1 MSEKAEKLYIKLRG
15 KYKQL
20 PEFNK
25 LDFDFEISSIEEKH
39 INEKYFLRTVRRRV
53 YEKVYYFNS
62 ALVTVI
68 APQSPSI
75 VLAHENK
82 FISNDDRDEIM
93 GVIKKITKLEREY
106 MLLETDYDE
115 AKDADFIKTAFD
127 TWQEVKPPI
136 KRLLTIMK
144 DSWDKKDSFK
154 VGDYFG

>member
-1 MSEKAEKLYIKLRG
+1 MSEKAEKLYAGLKQ

-25 LDFDFEISSIEEKH
+25 LDFDFEITSMEEKH
-39 INEKYFLRTVRRRV
+39 INERYFSRTVRRRV

-62 ALVTVI
+62 ALVMVI

-75 VLAHENK
+75 VLAHESK

-93 GVIKKITKLEREY
+93 GVIKKITRLEREY

-115 AKDADFIKTAFD
+115 AKDADFIRAGFD
-127 TWQEVKPPI
+127 TWQEVKPSI
-136 KRLLTIMK
+136 KRLLKIMK
-144 DSWDKKDSFK
+144 DSWEKKDSFK
-154 VGDYFG
+154 AGDYFG